1 MMRTIF
7 GLVIGG
13 VLFGAGAGFI
23 AGWKYNAVK
32 STVTIDGGE
41 QRPVAMH
48 PQRADL
54 RSLSGTIR
62 DGFIRLLDWA
72 LGLALEAVEF
82 LESVFRGARFEAR
95 TGGEEAT
102 VLEWN
107 ESTQKDR
114 DWWRGYND
122 DLRAG
127 TYTTKEFLY
136 IEVPDVA
143 ACYAGELAGGAKD
156 RALEAANQIRALHSL
171 SAVQYSRRYDQQVQ
185 AASLIQAAAGYPGHF
200 PEPPAPCY
208 TDAGA
213 EGSRTSNLYG
223 SSNGLRLN
231 GDPAADMIGWTND
244 AKNRSRVAA
253 VGHRRWVLNPFAVHF
268 AYGQVEG
275 HAAQKVFGFAE
286 EPALTPRIAVD
297 FVAFPFEVYPFNL
310 VGEGSP
316 WSVSVI
322 EDKKN
327 LQNNQHDYFRQATIT
342 VIRTADETTLAITDR
357 YTDTRGVGL
366 PNVLSWR
373 VAGWEY
379 DTLYQVEIN
388 NVRMRSGS
396 TQSYSYPVLID
407 RANIEY

>member
-13 VLFGAGAGFI
+13 VLFGAVGGFI
-23 AGWKYNAVK
+23 AGWKYNAAK

-41 QRPVAMH
+41 HRPVAMH
-48 PQRADL
+48 QQRADL

-62 DGFIRLLDWA
+62 YGFIRLLNRA

-82 LESVFRGARFEAR
+82 LESVFRAARLEGR
-95 TGGEEAT
+95 TGGEEDT

-107 ESTQKDR
+107 ESTQNDR

-143 ACYAGELAGGAKD
+143 ACYAGELAGGAKN
-156 RALEAANQIRALHSL
+156 RALEAANQIRALHGL
-171 SAVQYSRRYDQQVQ
+171 SAVQYSSRYDQQVQ
-185 AASLIQAAAGYPGHF
+185 TASLIQAAAGYPGHF

-223 SSNGLRLN
+223 SSNGLLLN
-231 GDPAADMIGWTND
+231 GDPATDMIGWTND

-268 AYGQVEG
+268 AYGQIEG
-275 HAAQKVFGFAE
+275 YAAQKVFGFEE
-286 EPALTPRIAVD
+286 EPDHTPRIAVD

-310 VGEGSP
+310 VGDGSP
-316 WSVSVI
+316 WSFSVI

-342 VIRTADETTLAITDR
+342 VLRTEDETALAITDR

-366 PNVLSWR
+366 PNVLSWQ
-373 VAGWEY
+373 VAGWDY
-379 DTLYQVEIN
+379 DTLYEVEIRG
-388 NVRMRSGS
+388 VAMQSGETRSF
-396 TQSYSYPVLID
+396 SYPVFIE
-407 RANIEY
+407 RASLDP